1 MIDVSKLDD
10 ASNLTFAYKS
20 PVSEY
25 FRTVSDG
32 FSELGNGFEK
42 VLSIVESSPN
52 HSDIVPFPSKSSSK
66 VCALENN
73 EKDKNKIPNTYFIV

>member
-1 MIDVSKLDD
+1 MVDVSIFGEV
-10 ASNLTFAYKS
+10 SNLTFAYRP

-25 FRTVSDG
+25 FKTVSDG

-42 VLSIVESSPN
+42 SASIVEASPS
-52 HSDIVPFPSKSSSK
+52 HPDIVPFPSKSSSK